1 MTSKATSEQ
10 APWLPPC
17 HCPLSHSRSWRAAWR
32 GAEACAP
39 SQPPERAVLEM
50 DPPSSSPAFRG
61 LRPSQRLA
69 CHFMRDLEP
78 EPPSHAAPGLPLG
91 GNREG

>member
-10 APWLPPC
+10 APWLSPC

-50 DPPSSSPAFRG
+50 DPPARAQPSEDCGPANV
-61 LRPSQRLA
+61 LLVIS
-69 CHFMRDLEP
+69 
-78 EPPSHAAPGLPLG
+78 
-91 GNREG
+91 